1 MLTGLR
7 NLYRYRSLLVNL
19 VRKEQDLHHRNTL
32 LGFAW
37 SFLNPLLMMLV
48 FVVVFGVIGKFALQ
62 IENYAL
68 FLLAGLLPWQF
79 CAAGLV
85 GAANSFRESP
95 TLILKIRFPR
105 VIVPLA
111 SLTSQLI
118 TFGYSLLVLLPVLW
132 LAGYRPSVHYLYLPV
147 IIACQFLLLLGAG
160 VIVAL
165 LSAFYRDV
173 SYLVNVLLAIG
184 FYATPVFYPIDM
196 VPASLLPLYYFNPLV
211 PLLTAYRRVLIYGK
225 PPGLHTLLLL
235 AVFSLLALLAGA
247 LLYRKY
253 QGRIAE
259 AL

>member
-7 NLYRYRSLLVNL
+7 DLYRYRSLLVNL

-37 SFLNPLLMMLV
+37 SFLNPLLLMLV
-48 FVVVFGVIGKFALQ
+48 FVVVFGIVGKFALQ

-95 TLILKIRFPR
+95 TLVLKIRFPR

-111 SLTSQLI
+111 ALTSQLI

-132 LAGYRPSVHYLYLPV
+132 LAGCGPSLPYLCLPLV
-147 IIACQFLLLLGAG
+147 ILCQFALLAGAG
-160 VIVAL
+160 VAVAL
-165 LSAFYRDV
+165 ISAFYRDV
-173 SYLVNVLLAIG
+173 SYLVNVVLAIG

-196 VPASLLPLYYFNPLV
+196 VPPGLRTLYYFNPLV
-211 PLLTAYRRVLIYGK
+211 HVITAYRRILLHGN
-225 PPGLHTLLLL
+225 PPGTLT
-235 AVFSLLALLAGA
+235 LLALAGFALLALALGT
-247 LLYRKY
+247 LLYRRY

-259 AL
+259 SL

>member
-1 MLTGLR
+1 MPAGLR
-7 NLYRYRSLLVNL
+7 RLWRYRSLLVNL
-19 VRKEQDLHHRNTL
+19 VRKDQDLHHRNTL

-48 FVVVFGVIGKFALQ
+48 FVVVFGIIGRFALN
-62 IENYAL
+62 IAHYPL

-79 CAAGLV
+79 VQAALS

-95 TLILKIRFPR
+95 SLILKISFPR

-111 SLTSQLI
+111 ALSSHAI
-118 TFGYSLLVLLPVLW
+118 TFGCSLLVLFPLLWCDGIAPTWHYLW
-132 LAGYRPSVHYLYLPV
+132 LPLL
-147 IIACQFLLLLGAG
+147 ILCQFLLLLGAG
-160 VIVAL
+160 TILAL
-165 LSAFYRDV
+165 LGAFYRDV

-196 VPASLLPLYYFNPLV
+196 VPANLLPLYYLNPLV

-225 PPGLHTLLLL
+225 APGVQTLLLL
-235 AVFSLLALLAGA
+235 AGFALLALLAGR
-247 LLYRKY
+247 LFYRRY

-259 AL
+259 AI

>member
-7 NLYRYRSLLVNL
+7 GLCRYRSLLVNL

-48 FVVVFGVIGKFALQ
+48 FVVVFGIVGRFALA
-62 IENYAL
+62 IEDYAL
-68 FLLAGLLPWQF
+68 FLLCGLLPWQF
-79 CAAGLV
+79 CAAGLA

-95 TLILKIRFPR
+95 TLILKISFPR

-111 SLTSQLI
+111 SLCSHFV

-132 LAGYRPSVHYLYLPV
+132 LWGYHPSVNYLYLPL
-147 IIACQFLLLLGAG
+147 IIAAQFLLLLGAG
-160 VIVAL
+160 VVVAL

-173 SYLVNVLLAIG
+173 SYLVNVTLAIG

-196 VPASLLPLYYFNPLV
+196 VPQNLLPLYYFNPLV
-211 PLLTAYRRVLIYGK
+211 PLLTAYRRVLLYGK
-225 PPGLHTLLLL
+225 APGLNTMLLLCGF
-235 AVFSLLALLAGA
+235 VLLAQAAGW
-247 LLYRKY
+247 LLYRRY

-259 AL
+259 SL